1 MRYFKNRKFANSI
14 MKSIILGILIILV
27 IIEISCQKD
36 KTPPI
41 IRIYSAV
48 YNETQAMRGDTL
60 LFDIRAEDEN
70 GLQELSLL
78 KDGEPLKKIPGD
90 QLSYNWFTASE
101 DTGRH
106 HFIIRAIDND
116 GNQCD
121 DHLWVYVND
130 ITFITV
136 EGGSFLMGSEEGE
149 ADEKP
154 PHTVSLDSYE
164 IMATEVTNGQFICFL
179 NAINCPKD
187 GWVDGNRYF
196 YDNWAQSLFETG
208 DVYYKVHPNEEN
220 QPIHMIAWYGA
231 QAFAA
236 WLGGRLPTEAEWE
249 FAFRGGNQSQG
260 FLYSGSNDVNE
271 VAQLGYE
278 PNYIV
283 ASKLPNELGIYDM
296 SGGQLEWCSDYYKED
311 YY

>member
-1 MRYFKNRKFANSI
+1 MRHLKKIKIKNSI

-70 GLQELSLL
+70 GLQELSLI

-106 HFIIRAIDND
+106 HFIIRAIDNE
-116 GNQCD
+116 GNQSED
-121 DHLWVYVND
+121 YLWVYVND

-149 ADEKP
+149 ADK
-154 PHTVSLDSYE
+154 SLLIQY
-164 IMATEVTNGQFICFL
+164 
-179 NAINCPKD
+179 
-187 GWVDGNRYF
+187 
-196 YDNWAQSLFETG
+196 
-208 DVYYKVHPNEEN
+208 H
-220 QPIHMIAWYGA
+220 
-231 QAFAA
+231 
-236 WLGGRLPTEAEWE
+236 
-249 FAFRGGNQSQG
+249 
-260 FLYSGSNDVNE
+260 
-271 VAQLGYE
+271 
-278 PNYIV
+278 
-283 ASKLPNELGIYDM
+283 
-296 SGGQLEWCSDYYKED
+296 
-311 YY
+311 